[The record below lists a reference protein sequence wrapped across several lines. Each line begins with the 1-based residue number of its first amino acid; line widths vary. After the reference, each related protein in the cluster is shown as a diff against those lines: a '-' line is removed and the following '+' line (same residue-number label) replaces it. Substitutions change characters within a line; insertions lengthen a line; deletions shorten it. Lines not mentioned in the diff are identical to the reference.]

1 MNSDTL
7 DELDRRVLQAL
18 DVAGRAPFSRIG
30 AVLGVSDQTVA
41 RRYRR
46 LRELAAVRIVAVRDG
61 ARLGEDSWMLRLRC
75 TPDAAEPLA
84 RALARRRRT
93 AWIGLASGGT
103 EVVGMTLPRSSNEHD
118 ELILGRLPRTPS
130 IVEIRAHQMLHRFY
144 GGPAGWLAKRG
155 YLTPDEVAALAPPA
169 ADHSAPPP
177 VPSPEDDELIAA
189 LEHDGRASV
198 EELRRATGRT
208 ESSVRRSLDQLLA
221 SGALFIDVQFDSAA
235 IGYGARAVLWIT
247 AAPAALDEVGRAVA
261 AHPEVAYVSA
271 TAGHS
276 NLVAVIVCTDTA
288 AVYQYVSRRLGPL
301 PGVQHIDS
309 APMLRTVKQ
318 LTYEETRRAR
328 T

>member
-7 DELDRRVLQAL
+7 DALDRRVLQAL
-18 DVAGRAPFSRIG
+18 DIAGRAPFSRIG

-46 LRELAAVRIVAVRDG
+46 LRELAGLRIVAVRDG
-61 ARLGEDSWMLRLRC
+61 TRLGEDSWLLRLRC

-103 EVVGMTLPRSSNEHD
+103 EVVGMTLPRSRDEHD

-144 GGPAGWLAKRG
+144 GGPTGWLSKRD
-155 YLTPDEVAALAPPA
+155 YLTPGEIAALAPPA
-169 ADHSAPPP
+169 ADPAGPPP
-177 VPSPEDDELIAA
+177 VLTPEDDRLIAA
-189 LEHDGRASV
+189 LEQDGRASV

-208 ESSVRRSLDQLLA
+208 ESSVRRALDQLLA

-235 IGYGARAVLWIT
+235 IGHDTRAVLWIT
-247 AAPAALDEVGRAVA
+247 TAPAALDEVGRAVA
-261 AHPEVAYVSA
+261 THPEVAFVSA
-271 TAGHS
+271 TAGHC
-276 NLVAVIVCTDTA
+276 NLVAVVVCADTA
-288 AVYQYVSRRLGPL
+288 DVYRYVSGRLGSL

-309 APMLRTVKQ
+309 APILRTVKQ
-318 LTYEETRRAR
+318 LTYEETHRAR
-328 T
+328 S